1 MNRMMQRL
9 MIGGVALA
17 LATAGF
23 AQGGRGPGWCRQMG
37 GCPRG
42 WNCPNPAGGGGWWTR
57 LNPTDP
63 KQKAFV
69 EEIGKLHNQIRDA
82 QFALRA
88 LEAAKADTATIE
100 ARKTELNTLRNQLC
114 ELQNNNM
121 DLKQQI
127 MQSAPRGRGFGR
139 GWGRGG
145 WCWADC
151 PVNCGVPA
159 CGICPN
165 CPYTK

>member
-1 MNRMMQRL
+1 MNRMMQTL

-17 LATAGF
+17 LATSSF
-23 AQGGRGPGWCRQMG
+23 AQGGRGPGWCRQQG

-42 WNCPNPAGGGGWWTR
+42 WACPNPAGGGGWWTR
-57 LNPTDP
+57 VNPTDP

-69 EEIGKLHNQIRDA
+69 EEVGKLHNQIREA
-82 QFALRA
+82 QLELRT
-88 LEAAKADTATIE
+88 LETAKADTATIE
-100 ARKTELNTLRNQLC
+100 AKKTELNALRNQLC
-114 ELQNNNM
+114 ELQNKNLE
-121 DLKQQI
+121 LKQQI
-127 MQSAPRGRGFGR
+127 MQSAPAGRGSGR
-139 GWGRGG
+139 GWCRGG
-145 WCWADC
+145 CCWMGC